1 MFLNILKISTS
12 TVREM
17 FLNIIVSIG
26 CIHMDGLFSIR
37 SNQPEIRIRFVE
49 LTGIPAG

>member
-26 CIHMDGLFSIR
+26 CIHMGYFPFAQTNRKYEFALL
-37 SNQPEIRIRFVE
+37 N
-49 LTGIPAG
+49 